1 MIIDTH
7 LHLIDRSA
15 LRYPWLAAVP
25 ALDRD
30 FSYAEYAADA
40 HRGGIEAALH
50 MEVDVNPA
58 DIEAETVRVEALA
71 GQAGSLLK
79 GAIVSCRPEEA
90 GFDAYLERVKADPF
104 VKGFRRVLHVVAD
117 DL

>member
-7 LHLIDRSA
+7 LHLIDRAA
-15 LRYPWLAAVP
+15 LRYPWLAGVP

-30 FSYAEYAADA
+30 FSYAEYATDA
-40 HRGGIEAALH
+40 HRCGIEAALH

-58 DIEAETVRVEALA
+58 DIEAETACVEVLA

-79 GAIVSCRPEEA
+79 GAIASCRPEEA
-90 GFDAYLERVKADPF
+90 E
-104 VKGFRRVLHVVAD
+104 FRRLSRTGEGRSIREGLSACAARGGG
-117 DL
+117 